1 MVKIL
6 SLAMK
11 NGQNIASGGKKGLI
25 ILKNVTKGGP
35 PRKNASGPPGL

>member
-1 MVKIL
+1 
-6 SLAMK
+6 MK
-11 NGQNIASGGKKGLI
+11 NGQNIASGGKKNGLI